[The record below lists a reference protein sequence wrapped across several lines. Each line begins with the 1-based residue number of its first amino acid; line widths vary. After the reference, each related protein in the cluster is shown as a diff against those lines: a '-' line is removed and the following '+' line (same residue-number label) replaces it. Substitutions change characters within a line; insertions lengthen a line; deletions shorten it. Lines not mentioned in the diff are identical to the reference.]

1 MAKYYLRLLMLFGGV
16 IAIVAIIGSLLPR
29 SFDFQTSL
37 EIDAPPEQVF
47 PYLNSLPRWQE
58 WSRQWNPNEIDNLEI
73 SYNGTESGVGA
84 AQSWTDPRGSG
95 KLWITVSDP
104 NERVEYEIDFA
115 GRPRM
120 SSQLTLIEND
130 AGSTIVQ
137 WRSTGRLPAGPFY
150 GYFGSFFSTHMSNE
164 YDNSLA
170 RLKQLVEVNGES
182 ADESSED

>member
-1 MAKYYLRLLMLFGGV
+1 MAKYYSRLLMLFGGV

-37 EIDAPPEQVF
+37 KIDAPAEQVF
-47 PYLNSLPRWQE
+47 PYLNTLPRWQE

-95 KLWITVSDP
+95 KLWITVSEL

-120 SSQLTLIEND
+120 SSQLTLTGGD

-137 WRSTGRLPAGPFY
+137 WRSTGRLPSGPFY
-150 GYFGSFFSTHMSNE
+150 GYFGSFFSTHMRNE
-164 YDNSLA
+164 YDNSLTQ
-170 RLKQLVEVNGES
+170 LKQLVEANGKP
-182 ADESSED
+182 ADESTEE